1 MAAILDGVKNAVTSQ
16 VAARANSSIRAGLT
30 KVAGNLLGINT
41 QFDGPNLGPAQTR
54 ATQTKYTTESLSYP
68 LDVEEDPRQGH
79 YIFFNINERDK
90 GKVKRQAFLN
100 EIRAHEGK
108 IRAEFEKQKS
118 KVAQSFFGGADT
130 GIGQA
135 GINIRSEEEIK
146 IEYIRKHILADYD
159 GTAESIPG
167 GAPSKGRRDSSS
179 LQLQN
184 PTTSRIKTA
193 IALYM
198 PPSVQVSYGADYQD
212 TELSVRADIGAGII
226 QALKDGADAKQTAME
241 ELATFDVGMK
251 VAALA
256 ALDVA
261 APGSKAVAQNQT
273 GRAITPKM
281 ELMFNGLGRREFS
294 YEFNFIPK
302 SPQEADV
309 VKRIVYQFK
318 YHMASDYLE
327 GSGQREMEIPSTFDI
342 SYQYLGDE
350 NRNLNRISTCFLE
363 SVEVAYGGDRFQT
376 YAEGVP
382 QQTKLS
388 LKFKEMEIITKS
400 RIKEGY

>member
-16 VAARANSSIRAGLT
+16 VAARANKSIRAGLT
-30 KVAGNLLGINT
+30 KDAGNLLGINT

-68 LDVEEDPRQGH
+68 LEVEEDPRQGH

-108 IRAEFEKQKS
+108 MRAEFEKQKS

-135 GINIRSEEEIK
+135 GINIRAEEEIK

-179 LQLQN
+179 LALQN

-193 IALYM
+193 IAISKIA
-198 PPSVQVSYGADYQD
+198 PPS
-212 TELSVRADIGAGII
+212 
-226 QALKDGADAKQTAME
+226 
-241 ELATFDVGMK
+241 
-251 VAALA
+251 
-256 ALDVA
+256 
-261 APGSKAVAQNQT
+261 
-273 GRAITPKM
+273 
-281 ELMFNGLGRREFS
+281 
-294 YEFNFIPK
+294 
-302 SPQEADV
+302 
-309 VKRIVYQFK
+309 
-318 YHMASDYLE
+318 
-327 GSGQREMEIPSTFDI
+327 
-342 SYQYLGDE
+342 
-350 NRNLNRISTCFLE
+350 
-363 SVEVAYGGDRFQT
+363 
-376 YAEGVP
+376 
-382 QQTKLS
+382 
-388 LKFKEMEIITKS
+388 
-400 RIKEGY
+400 